1 MNQDTQYTIE
11 ELCKVGASY
20 ADIGAK
26 LGVSRQRVHQILKKQ
41 PELNALREKV
51 RKEGQQGRMQELVR
65 ERTRKYRGMTKKEF
79 FADALRAEQT
89 HRLNQ
94 KRANARAAGVEFDLS
109 WFDLEWP
116 VMCPILHL
124 EIDYFCEAGGRNE
137 RSCSFDRIDP
147 RKGYVKGNVV
157 VMSWRANRIKNDGN
171 AWEHRKIAEWLDS
184 HDVER

>member
-1 MNQDTQYTIE
+1 MQQDKLFTIE
-11 ELCKVGASY
+11 ELCKVGATFQ
-20 ADIGAK
+20 DIGSK
-26 LGVSRQRVHQILKKQ
+26 LGVSRQAVHKLLKKY
-41 PELNALREKV
+41 PELNALRVKV
-51 RKEGQQGRMQELVR
+51 REEGRQGKMEELVR
-65 ERTRKYRGMTKKEF
+65 EKTRKYRGLTKQEF
-79 FADALRAEQT
+79 YADALRAEQNY
-89 HRLNQ
+89 RLKQ
-94 KRANARAAGVEFDLS
+94 KKANASSAGIEFDLT

-116 VMCPILHL
+116 TMCPILHL

-184 HDVER
+184 HDVEW